1 MTTGV
6 WDYRLEY
13 DAERGDILDAVDT
26 VFRSGRLIMGESVR
40 ASEAEFAA
48 SLSGTFSRASRSY
61 LDEAPAAYK
70 DIETVIGR
78 QSDLVD
84 VVHTLRPLIT
94 LKGDSRAKED

>member
-1 MTTGV
+1 M
-6 WDYRLEY
+6 
-13 DAERGDILDAVDT
+13 
-26 VFRSGRLIMGESVR
+26 GRNAAKKAI
-40 ASEAEFAA
+40 SEADFAA

-61 LDEAPAAYK
+61 LDEAPGAYK

-78 QSDLVD
+78 QRDLVA